1 MFVRRPRLEN
11 LLRKLLLGKPSNVR
25 TMVGSVRGVH
35 VQDKPGPRVDQI
47 IIRGQNGQEITIND
61 PTLVV
66 GE

>member
-35 VQDKPGPRVDQI
+35 VQDKSGPRVDQI

>member
-25 TMVGSVRGVH
+25 TMVGSVRGLT
-35 VQDKPGPRVDQI
+35 VQGGTTHRVDQI
-47 IIRGQNGQEITIND
+47 LVRNQNGQEVTVND

-66 GE
+66 GG